1 MRNAVTVRPTT
12 VELVDQ
18 KGLSVLEG
26 LARAARQIALYG
38 PEHPIAARALQDAWR
53 ELAAEAN
60 AGEAVLEVAEE
71 TLLWNGK
78 QARGGS
84 LHLGRLHE
92 GLRERLV
99 ACVRFTSRLDV
110 VGLSRLLLILAEDS
124 KLLISSGGVM
134 RAYGP
139 EGPPGILVED
149 VDFTQELQ
157 ASASSWVEICEE
169 VDPTAVGPLRE
180 ILESCLHVVRSAS
193 EEQTLAQMR
202 ETLAAEPSLDD
213 ETTSPVAAIASTIAA
228 LIQSAGEIAVHT
240 GSAHRNEWESSILRQ
255 LEALGPRW
263 SAHIFRAP
271 VAITPGSP
279 DILSLLTRAME
290 LERCVSLLLD
300 YPGAIVTE
308 RSESLSLALRRI
320 LADTVR
326 AADLERE
333 LHQQALAR
341 NISEEVY
348 RNVVGVLMPDLAKL
362 ARTDGM
368 WRLLDGGEESL
379 RAEDPQRELAD
390 LMETSS
396 TQAVRR
402 SRALML
408 LDLLEAEMSA
418 SQYGSVIKG
427 LLEMAER
434 CARHGESELLLR
446 VLERLQREAGDAG
459 RSSGRRAVAA
469 TALGRSATKQVV
481 SAMVREW
488 ERGAEERRGRVVG
501 LLGQLG
507 EEGMGVLVTLAKRTH
522 EVGFAEALRAL
533 MRHDDPSLSHLRQ
546 LLSELPLSDLQATL
560 RALVN
565 TGDPVTLAPLSTL
578 IAHPA
583 TEARMALIHAVGEG
597 SGAAG
602 VDIVLRLLTDP
613 EPQIRAAAAEALG
626 KLRAADAV
634 SALCDA
640 LGRESGFGPGAWVKA
655 AAARALGEIGS
666 PKAIPSLSAMLFGGG
681 VLMALTSQEPKVAA
695 AEALGKIGTVEARQ
709 VIEDW
714 RRCRRHRVREA
725 CRRALRE
732 AVGGAPKFSSAGSGP
747 DAG

>member
-1 MRNAVTVRPTT
+1 MRNAVAARPSA
-12 VELVDQ
+12 VELADQ
-18 KGLSVLEG
+18 KGLSVLES

-60 AGEAVLEVAEE
+60 AGEAVLGVGEE
-71 TLLWNGK
+71 ALLWNGK

-84 LHLGRLHE
+84 AHLGRLHE

-99 ACVRFTSRLDV
+99 ACVQFTSRLEV
-110 VGLSRLLLILAEDS
+110 AGLSRFLLILAEDS
-124 KLLISSGGVM
+124 KLLISAGGVM

-139 EGPPGILVED
+139 EGPLGILVED

-157 ASASSWVEICEE
+157 ASASAWAGICEE
-169 VDPTAVGPLRE
+169 MDPTAVGPLRE

-202 ETLAAEPSLDD
+202 GVLAEEPSLAE
-213 ETTSPVAAIASTIAA
+213 ETASPVAAIASTIAA

-240 GSAHRNEWESSILRQ
+240 GSAHRNAWESAILRQ

-263 SAHIFRAP
+263 GAHIFRAP

-279 DILSLLTRAME
+279 DILSLLAQAMD
-290 LERCVSLLLD
+290 LERCVSLILD
-300 YPGAIVTE
+300 CPGAIVTE
-308 RSESLSLALRRI
+308 RSEGLALALRRI
-320 LADTVR
+320 LADTER
-326 AADLERE
+326 ATGLARE

-341 NISEEVY
+341 GVSEDVY
-348 RNVVGVLMPDLAKL
+348 RNVVGMLMPDLAKL

-379 RAEDPQRELAD
+379 RAEDPKRELAD

-396 TQAVRR
+396 TPAVRR

-418 SQYGSVIKG
+418 SQYGSVITG
-427 LLEMAER
+427 LLDMAER

-446 VLERLQREAGDAG
+446 VLERLQREAGDAA
-459 RSSGRRAVAA
+459 RSSGQRAVAA
-469 TALGRSATKQVV
+469 NALGRSATKQVI

-488 ERGAEERRGRVVG
+488 ERGSEERRGRVLG

-507 EEGMGVLVTLAKRTH
+507 EEGMGVLVTLARRTH
-522 EVGFAEALRAL
+522 EIGFAEALRVFV
-533 MRHDDPSLSHLRQ
+533 RHDDPSLSHLRQ
-546 LLSELPLSDLQATL
+546 LLSELPLRDLQLAL

-578 IAHPA
+578 LAHLA
-583 TEARMALIHAVGEG
+583 TEARMALIRAVGEG
-597 SGAAG
+597 SNAAG
-602 VDIVLRLLTDP
+602 VNLVLRLLADP
-613 EPQIRAAAAEALG
+613 EPQVRMAAAEALG
-626 KLRAADAV
+626 KLRAVDAV

-640 LGRESGFGPGAWVKA
+640 LGRESDFGPGARAKA

-681 VLMALTSQEPKVAA
+681 VLMALISQEPKVAA

-709 VIEDW
+709 AIEDW
-714 RRCRRHRVREA
+714 RRCRHHRVREA
-725 CRRALRE
+725 CRRALHE
-732 AVGGAPKFSSAGSGP
+732 AAGGAPKLSSAGSGP
-747 DAG
+747 DAA